1 MTQKFLKK
9 ELCNAGLSLKQLKT
23 TLIASDMVLSLMEV
37 EELDWKESSC
47 FIVLSKTLEMHL
59 YSQEIPKESLLDE
72 TY

>member
-9 ELCNAGLSLKQLKT
+9 EPCNAGLSLKQLKT
-23 TLIASDMVLSLMEV
+23 TLTASDMVLSLMEV
-37 EELDWKESSC
+37 EELGWKESSC

-59 YSQEIPKESLLDE
+59 CSQEIPKESLLDE